1 MSQNTKILLTQFL
14 SSYHMVTG
22 APLLLII
29 SLAILFIVLASS
41 DGKLHPFLTL
51 ILAALGVGF
60 AVGMPAGNLLE
71 TLTTGFGSIT
81 ARNGPVIVFG
91 TVIGVALEES
101 GAADIIATGL
111 AQAFGPTTHI
121 LALGFLGGVVVT

>member
-1 MSQNTKILLTQFL
+1 
-14 SSYHMVTG
+14 MVTV

-29 SLAILFIVLASS
+29 SLALLFIVLASS
-41 DGKLHPFLTL
+41 VGKLHPFLTL

-81 ARNGPVIVFG
+81 ASIGLVIVFG
-91 TVIGVALEES
+91 PVIGVALEDS
-101 GAADIIATGL
+101 GAAARPNERRVGNECDSTCRSRWERYL
-111 AQAFGPTTHI
+111 
-121 LALGFLGGVVVT
+121 

>member
-41 DGKLHPFLTL
+41 VGKLHPFLTL

-60 AVGMPAGNLLE
+60 AVGLPAGNLLE
-71 TLTTGFGSIT
+71 TLTTGFGRLTDRI
-81 ARNGPVIVFG
+81 GLVLVFG
-91 TVIGVALEES
+91 TVIGFVLVES
-101 GAADIIATGL
+101 GSAPL
-111 AQAFGPTTHI
+111 LHNS
-121 LALGFLGGVVVT
+121 

>member
-41 DGKLHPFLTL
+41 VGKLHPFLTL

-81 ARNGPVIVFG
+81 ASIGLVIVFG

-101 GAADIIATGL
+101 GAAELIAQRRSEERRVGKECVSKCR
-111 AQAFGPTTHI
+111 FRWSP
-121 LALGFLGGVVVT
+121 